1 MVDSIF
7 GLKKRSLCSFLTNE
21 LFQDKKS
28 GDWIGRKAFF
38 FFMYAAKGGLSIFS
52 IWNKTCK
59 MRFTSFNAIL
69 HEVCHDTKLKMAKT
83 LKSLV
88 SNIMI

>member
-1 MVDSIF
+1 MTPTIF

-21 LFQDKKS
+21 LFQDKEVVIEFAEKH
-28 GDWIGRKAFF
+28 F
-38 FFMYAAKGGLSIFS
+38 FFMYAAEGGLSIFC
-52 IWNKTCK
+52 IWNKTGK

-69 HEVCHDTKLKMAKT
+69 HEVCHDTKLKITKT